1 MIRLTESEIKGAVKI
16 AEWQGLNFE
25 ATKTD
30 CERIAKA
37 QLKKVVKSFEEARVY
52 VISGEGQYL
61 WNLQKF
67 REFWQALIKEGE

>member
-1 MIRLTESEIKGAVKI
+1 MEQILLTEDEIKGAVKL

-37 QLKKVVKSFEEARVY
+37 QLKKVKNWLEIYCE
-52 VISGEGQYL
+52 SGGPR
-61 WNLQKF
+61 
-67 REFWQALIKEGE
+67 RECGHCWQALLKEIE